1 MTAFCEGLKLGLF
14 CDTFNPATEK
24 RRDDEVKVVRLT
36 LRVQPLTPEVAAAID
51 PIVRRT
57 LYKLEHPDPTPWMHE
72 VTFTLDVPRQLL
84 KVYASRDSGRAAIAF
99 DQVHIGRLRA
109 RLEKAVEG
117 WALVFKA
124 TFGPCSA
131 AELAYVQEWYGTQ
144 RFVAFSLAEAEL
156 AFGEP
161 TDDGDEDEAPA
172 PPQAPAA
179 GPRDGAVLVPADQ
192 DVTTPPRRR
201 SRKPRVPSST
211 TTH

>member
-1 MTAFCEGLKLGLF
+1 MTFCEGLKLGLF

-57 LYKLEHPDPTPWMHE
+57 LFKQQHPDPTPYMHE

-84 KVYASRDSGRAAIAF
+84 KIYASRDSPKPSIAF
-99 DQVHIGRLRA
+99 DQVHIGRLRT

-117 WALVFKA
+117 WALIVKV

-144 RFVAFSLAEAEL
+144 RFVAFSPAEAEL
-156 AFGEP
+156 AFGDP
-161 TDDGDEDEAPA
+161 DANANGPDDPDEAPA
-172 PPQAPAA
+172 PTT
-179 GPRDGAVLVPADQ
+179 PRDGAELVPADQ
-192 DVTTPPRRR
+192 DVTTRARRPRRAR
-201 SRKPRVPSST
+201 TTPTT

>member
-1 MTAFCEGLKLGLF
+1 MTFCDGLKLGLF

-57 LYKLEHPDPTPWMHE
+57 LFKQQHPDPTPYMHE

-84 KVYASRDSGRAAIAF
+84 KVFAARDSPKPSIAF
-99 DQVHIGRLRA
+99 DQVHIGRLRT

-117 WALVFKA
+117 WALIFKV

-144 RFVAFSLAEAEL
+144 RFVVFSPAEAEL
-156 AFGEP
+156 AFGEA
-161 TDDGDEDEAPA
+161 TDNGPDDPDEAPA
-172 PPQAPAA
+172 RP
-179 GPRDGAVLVPADQ
+179 PRDGAELEPPDQ
-192 DVTTPPRRR
+192 DVTPRARRPRR
-201 SRKPRVPSST
+201 PRTAPP